1 MELVAIYNE
10 ARTTQNTHR
19 RGEPLPQ
26 GWYMVIAAV
35 WVVNK
40 RGELLLTLRS
50 PEKKEYPNTWEN
62 PGGAVLAGETSK
74 QGMVRELR
82 EETGIMAEESQL
94 EFLYLPAFLA
104 GGRGYL
110 AAGGNGGSKMGY
122 PKAAGAG
129 CKGRGAGKAYCKG
142 FCPCPA
148 KTKTKACIHYR
159 GGKPAKEHAVIKEK
173 AIKTSLFHKRFFYG
187 LIFS

>member
-19 RGEPLPQ
+19 RGEPLPR

-82 EETGIMAEESQL
+82 EETGITAEESQL
-94 EFLYLPAFLA
+94 EFLVSRRTESSFVDTYLLFWQGEEVTLQPGETAAAKWVTLKQLEQAAKAGELA
-104 GGRGYL
+104 KPIAKDFAL
-110 AAGGNGGSKMGY
+110 AL
-122 PKAAGAG
+122 PKLKQRLASITGA
-129 CKGRGAGKAYCKG
+129 
-142 FCPCPA
+142 
-148 KTKTKACIHYR
+148 
-159 GGKPAKEHAVIKEK
+159 E
-173 AIKTSLFHKRFFYG
+173 SLPRAN
-187 LIFS
+187 L